1 MASNT
6 ANSRASIITIVSL
19 AITTISSVKP
29 TTLSFPSQT
38 AKAKAHLLQQRP
50 HSPTSPAHVTVKYS
64 YLDHLYTVL
73 PQPIISRDF
82 YFCNDVISWCTLALQ
97 RSSRRC
103 VSQPCVGGYQS
114 GGGDIRVV
122 KVVEKELVTT
132 LLKFCCPPLPKLMGE
147 PACSLAVKDDLK

>member
-1 MASNT
+1 MYY
-6 ANSRASIITIVSL
+6 IIY
-19 AITTISSVKP
+19 
-29 TTLSFPSQT
+29 
-38 AKAKAHLLQQRP
+38 
-50 HSPTSPAHVTVKYS
+50 KY
-64 YLDHLYTVL
+64 YTVL

>member
-1 MASNT
+1 MWNYELPNQVGVEMLTFYCRECYICQWGCQSTQIWAEKQALMA
-6 ANSRASIITIVSL
+6 A
-19 AITTISSVKP
+19 
-29 TTLSFPSQT
+29 
-38 AKAKAHLLQQRP
+38 
-50 HSPTSPAHVTVKYS
+50 
-64 YLDHLYTVL
+64 TVL

>member
-1 MASNT
+1 MLHPILVQNYFNFVKAEFTSCNFYR
-6 ANSRASIITIVSL
+6 ARVENS
-19 AITTISSVKP
+19 
-29 TTLSFPSQT
+29 
-38 AKAKAHLLQQRP
+38 
-50 HSPTSPAHVTVKYS
+50 
-64 YLDHLYTVL
+64 TVL